1 MWLESTLTKQNT
13 VLVTTETV
21 SSYPPTQALT
31 NINGAQVPH
40 VILWTHAKVAWYN
53 ARSSILTS
61 IGTGTTLS
69 RTQSSWLHTGRLDG

>member
-53 ARSSILTS
+53 ARASILTS
-61 IGTGTTLS
+61 IRTTLS
-69 RTQSSWLHTGRLDG
+69 RTQSRWLHTGRWDG